1 MFRVLSASIVTLFFL
16 AAPLSAANLD
26 QAKASGHACELPNGY
41 LRANAGAPGDV
52 KAMVDNINGQR
63 RAQYTRIANDNGVE
77 VDQVAKLTAQK
88 VIGAAPQF
96 ACK

>member
-1 MFRVLSASIVTLFFL
+1 MFRILSVLIVASFL
-16 AAPLSAANLD
+16 ATPLFAADLG

-52 KAMVDNINGQR
+52 QAMVNNINGQR
-63 RAQYTRIANDNGVE
+63 QAEYTRIANDNGVE
-77 VDQVAKLTAQK
+77 VSQVAKLTAQK
-88 VIGAAPQF
+88 VINAAPQF